1 MTLTVRPVVPC
12 FYMFLYVF
20 RCLYDWNNLYIY
32 IYIHGIYCT
41 SDCCICDYDYVWY
54 SVLFVVYFFL
64 EIPTNALL
72 HRLKGS
78 LKGWGLAE
86 LDLGECWNLSNSM
99 PLEVQW
105 VACSCWEGNRERMK
119 RLISFADMRMFVLW
133 VAWASTY
140 PCLLLPFARLLPKC
154 CSNFRSELHVHAVS
168 DPSVLKIWLFKWMST
183 TCHRQSEAPLA
194 TAFGSARC

>member
-1 MTLTVRPVVPC
+1 MTLTVRPIVPC
-12 FYMFLYVF
+12 FYMFFMFSYVF
-20 RCLYDWNNLYIY
+20 MIETISLYIY

-41 SDCCICDYDYVWY
+41 TDCCDYDYVWY

-64 EIPTNALL
+64 EIPTDALL

-86 LDLGECWNLSNSM
+86 LDLGECWNLSSSM

-133 VAWASTY
+133 VACASTY

-154 CSNFRSELHVHAVS
+154 CTSFRSELHVHAVS

>member
-20 RCLYDWNNLYIY
+20 MIETISIY
-32 IYIHGIYCT
+32 IYTWDLLYKWLLYMWLWLCVIQCAF
-41 SDCCICDYDYVWY
+41 CRV
-54 SVLFVVYFFL
+54 FFL

-133 VAWASTY
+133 VACASTY

-168 DPSVLKIWLFKWMST
+168 DPSALKIWLFKWMST